1 MSDLPKP
8 PDTRT
13 EAAKAARESY
23 LELARRVIGEPTIDY
38 TQLYQRFIQ
47 NEWSAIKLD
56 DEVSLAA
63 LKSGKSPKDDCIALL
78 QGPYVQHQVYVKDVL
93 RDTMTRYVKATV
105 REALKQFKRRQQLRI
120 QKSPESEVER

>member
-63 LKSGKSPKDDCIALL
+63 LKAGKSPKDACIALL

-93 RDTMTRYVKATV
+93 RATMTRYAKATV
-105 REALKQFKRRQQLRI
+105 GEAQKRFKGRRHLRI
-120 QKSPESEVER
+120 QKSPESELER

>member
-13 EAAKAARESY
+13 EVAKAARETY
-23 LELARRVIGEPTIDY
+23 LDLARRVIGESTIDY

-63 LKSGKSPKDDCIALL
+63 LQSGKSPKDTCLTLL
-78 QGPYVQHQVYVKDVL
+78 QGPYVQHQVYVK
-93 RDTMTRYVKATV
+93 
-105 REALKQFKRRQQLRI
+105 
-120 QKSPESEVER
+120 SELCPH